1 MTQSLSHGSTCANLQ
16 TLLEEYIVGELD
28 SQTES
33 AITSHLTT
41 CERCQHELHLAQTI
55 NKVLGDLPKHTSPP
69 EILREVTAYIR
80 ANPNNESW
88 IHRFFQ
94 FTTVMAFLRTPLMRA
109 SVVVTLIGIMLFGI
123 HQYQRYVQVEQAKS
137 DFHYAMAKMQ
147 SAVRKTSLAVNDTFT
162 SLNVDEA
169 PRRALKPTANISSAF
184 HQSLS
189 ILYHLTDSDNSENT
203 DTITTKTKQSKS
215 NSEKLNTLNPG
226 GNTQ

>member
-1 MTQSLSHGSTCANLQ
+1 MTQSLSHGSTCAYSQ
-16 TLLEEYIVGELD
+16 SLLEEYIVGELD

-41 CERCQHELHLAQTI
+41 CDRCQHELHLAQTI
-55 NKVLGDLPKHTSPP
+55 DKVLDDLPKTPSPP
-69 EILREVTAYIR
+69 EILREVTTYVR
-80 ANPNNESW
+80 ENPNNEGW

-94 FTTVMAFLRTPLMRA
+94 FTNVMEALRTPLLRVSA
-109 SVVVTLIGIMLFGI
+109 VVTLIGIMLFGI
-123 HQYQRYVQVEQAKS
+123 HQYHRYVQVKQAKS
-137 DFHYAMAKMQ
+137 DFHYTMSKIQ

-184 HQSLS
+184 DQSLS
-189 ILYHLTDSDNSENT
+189 ILYTLTDSDNSENT

-215 NSEKLNTLNPG
+215 NSENLNAPNPG

>member
-1 MTQSLSHGSTCANLQ
+1 MTQNLSHGSTCANLQ
-16 TLLEEYIVGELD
+16 TLLDEYIVGELD

-41 CERCQHELHLAQTI
+41 CDRCQHELHLAQTI

-69 EILREVTAYIR
+69 EILREVTTYVR

-109 SVVVTLIGIMLFGI
+109 SVVVTFIGIMLFGI
-123 HQYQRYVQVEQAKS
+123 HQYHRYVQVEQAKS
-137 DFHYAMAKMQ
+137 DFQYAMSKMQ
-147 SAVRKTSLAVNDTFT
+147 SAVRKTSLAVNDSFT
-162 SLNVDEA
+162 SLNVDDA
-169 PRRALKPTANISSAF
+169 PRRALKPTKDISPAIQ
-184 HQSLS
+184 QSLGVLN
-189 ILYHLTDSDNSENT
+189 ILTGSENHQES
-203 DTITTKTKQSKS
+203 DTIKS
-215 NSEKLNTLNPG
+215 NNPIQQNNQNPG